1 MDFAADGLSEVPDP
15 VYAVVTCR
23 LVCRFVA
30 DKGAFLDRVPPCPG
44 SGRDLPAVTTLADR
58 REETGPLKTLGITAP
73 KTEVLTSRWS
83 AVKCVNLDRL
93 ACFTLRP

>member
-1 MDFAADGLSEVPDP
+1 M
-15 VYAVVTCR
+15 VTCR

-30 DKGAFLDRVPPCPG
+30 DKGAFIDHVPPCPG

-58 REETGPLKTLGITAP
+58 REETGPLKTSGTTSP

-83 AVKCVNLDRL
+83 AVKCVNLDRP
-93 ACFTLRP
+93 ACFALRP